1 VTLHEL
7 VERVPVA
14 MMTTIDRHDRLT
26 SRPILALQRNG
37 DERLWLLTRRD
48 TAKLE
53 EIANDARV
61 NLAFVSRT
69 GEFASVS
76 GRASISCD
84 SQILAQLWHPT
95 YRAWF
100 PQGRAD
106 PSIVL
111 VCIAVERTDYWRT
124 PWRAKRLVAL
134 LKALITGV
142 PQETPRAPL
151 VPWSFVLGAPV
162 GPKDSEPRTD

>member
-1 VTLHEL
+1 VTLYEL

-14 MMTTIDRHDRLT
+14 MMTTIDRNDRMT

-37 DERLWLLTRRD
+37 DQRLWLLTRRD
-48 TAKLE
+48 TAKLD

-61 NLAFVSRT
+61 NLSFVSGT

-76 GRASISCD
+76 GRASVAND
-84 SQILAQLWHPT
+84 RQILAELWHPT

-100 PQGRAD
+100 PQGRSD

-111 VCIAVERTDYWRT
+111 VCITVERTDYWKTPRT
-124 PWRAKRLVAL
+124 RATRLVAL
-134 LKALITGV
+134 LKALITRV
-142 PQETPRAPL
+142 PYETPRTSL
-151 VPWSFVLGAPV
+151 DLSGL
-162 GPKDSEPRTD
+162 K